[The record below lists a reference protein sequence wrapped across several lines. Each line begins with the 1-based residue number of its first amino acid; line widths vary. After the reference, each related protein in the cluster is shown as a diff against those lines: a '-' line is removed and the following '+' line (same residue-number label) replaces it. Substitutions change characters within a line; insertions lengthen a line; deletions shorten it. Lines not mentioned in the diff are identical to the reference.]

1 MNPPVAESLTGADDD
16 IWQPRSGCGAQCI
29 ADDEP
34 GPRVGLPLRVG
45 RLVALVAVMLGAAAA
60 LPVLP
65 LLTAHRRAMVVRGVS
80 CGVLRALGIRL
91 EQRGAGLDRRG
102 PGSLVVLNHVSWLDI
117 VVLLAVGRSRIV
129 AKTEVRAWPVV
140 GLIARYVGTIFV
152 DRSRPM
158 TLPDAVSEVR
168 RALAAGQA
176 VSFFPEGTTSCGRTV
191 RRFRPAFF
199 QAAVDTGAP
208 LVPVTLRFAQAGQ
221 GRTSSAAFIG
231 DDTLLD
237 SLGRIVGLRDLTIS
251 VSYGATIYPAPG
263 ATRRVLARVAA
274 RAVGASEPSTG
285 TERRITVTLPAPRAV
300 PDPEPVVPQF
310 VVPQF
315 VAPQLCAEPAAAGV
329 LSAPEPLP
337 GPGALPQPAALPQ
350 AGALPQPGALPEAG
364 VLRPAA

>member
-1 MNPPVAESLTGADDD
+1 VSSPVAEATTETDDD
-16 IWQPRSGCGAQCI
+16 MWQPRSGCGARCI

-34 GPRVGLPLRVG
+34 GATVGLPLRVG
-45 RLVALVAVMLGAAAA
+45 RMAALVAVMLAAAAA

-65 LLTAHRRAMVVRGVS
+65 LLTARRRAMAVRGFS
-80 CGVLRALGIRL
+80 RGVLRSLGVRL
-91 EQRGAGLDRRG
+91 EQRGAGLDRRA
-102 PGSLVVLNHVSWLDI
+102 PGSLVVANHVSWLDI

-158 TLPDAVSEVR
+158 TLPHAVAEVR
-168 RALAAGQA
+168 RALAAGEA

-208 LVPVTLRFAQAGQ
+208 LVPVTLRFAQAGA
-221 GRTSSAAFIG
+221 GHTSSAAFIG

-237 SLGRIVGLRDLTIS
+237 SLGRIVGLRDLSIS
-251 VSYGATIYPAPG
+251 ISYGATIYPAPG

-274 RAVGASEPSTG
+274 TAVGASEPSTG

-300 PDPEPVVPQF
+300 P
-310 VVPQF
+310 
-315 VAPQLCAEPAAAGV
+315 
-329 LSAPEPLP
+329 APESVPDLP
-337 GPGALPQPAALPQ
+337 PMAE
-350 AGALPQPGALPEAG
+350 ALPEARA
-364 VLRPAA
+364 LRPAA

>member
-1 MNPPVAESLTGADDD
+1 MSSPVAETMTEVDDD
-16 IWQPRSGCGAQCI
+16 IWQPRSGCGAQCV

-34 GPRVGLPLRVG
+34 GPTVGLPLRVG
-45 RLVALVAVMLGAAAA
+45 RMAALVAVMLAAAAA

-65 LLTAHRRAMVVRGVS
+65 LLTARRRALAVRGFS
-80 CGVLRALGIRL
+80 RGVLRSLGIRL
-91 EQRGAGLDRRG
+91 EQRGAGLDRRA
-102 PGSLVVLNHVSWLDI
+102 PASLVVANHVSWLDI
-117 VVLLAVGRSRIV
+117 VGLFAVGRSRMV

-140 GLIARYVGTIFV
+140 GLIARCVGTIFV

-158 TLPDAVSEVR
+158 TLPDAVAEVR
-168 RALAAGQA
+168 GALAAGEA

-208 LVPVTLRFAQAGQ
+208 LVPVTLRFAQAGA

-231 DDTLLD
+231 DDTLLA

-274 RAVGASEPSTG
+274 TAVGASVPSTG
-285 TERRITVTLPAPRAV
+285 TERRITITLPAPRAV
-300 PDPEPVVPQF
+300 PALESVPDL
-310 VVPQF
+310 P
-315 VAPQLCAEPAAAGV
+315 PMAE
-329 LSAPEPLP
+329 
-337 GPGALPQPAALPQ
+337 
-350 AGALPQPGALPEAG
+350 ALPEARA
-364 VLRPAA
+364 LRPAA

>member
-1 MNPPVAESLTGADDD
+1 MSSATAETVTEADDD

-34 GPRVGLPLRVG
+34 GPTVGMPLRVG
-45 RLVALVAVMLGAAAA
+45 RTAALAAVMLFAATA

-65 LLTAHRRAMVVRGVS
+65 LLTARRRAVAVRGFAR
-80 CGVLRALGIRL
+80 GVLRSLGIRL
-91 EQRGAGLDRRG
+91 EQRGAGLDRRA
-102 PGSLVVLNHVSWLDI
+102 PGSLVVVNHVSWLDI
-117 VVLLAVGRSRIV
+117 VVLLAVGRSRLV

-140 GLIARYVGTIFV
+140 GLIARCVGTIFV
-152 DRSRPM
+152 DRSRP
-158 TLPDAVSEVR
+158 TRLPDAVAEVR
-168 RALAAGQA
+168 AALAAGEA

-208 LVPVTLRFAQAGQ
+208 LVPVTLNFAQPGP

-231 DDTLLD
+231 DDTLLV

-274 RAVGASEPSTG
+274 TAVGASEPSTG
-285 TERRITVTLPAPRAV
+285 TERRITFTLPAPRTVTVPGPVAAGAPSAAEAPPVAGAV
-300 PDPEPVVPQF
+300 P
-310 VVPQF
+310 
-315 VAPQLCAEPAAAGV
+315 AAG
-329 LSAPEPLP
+329 A
-337 GPGALPQPAALPQ
+337 
-350 AGALPQPGALPEAG
+350 
-364 VLRPAA
+364 LRPAA